1 MIMLKYLYV
10 KSQILKTGLMLFISL
25 LIYSLLDN
33 GGFFYETVNIIRKK
47 KSNTYAIWH
56 DYVVQYSSQ
65 SLFVTL
71 FVTTFLQIYC
81 DW

>member
-1 MIMLKYLYV
+1 MLKYLYV
-10 KSQILKTGLMLFISL
+10 KSQILKTGLLLFISS
-25 LIYSLLDN
+25 LIYSLLYN
-33 GGFFYETVNIIRKK
+33 GGFFYETVNIIRKKKK

>member
-33 GGFFYETVNIIRKK
+33 GGFFYETVIIIRKK
-47 KSNTYAIWH
+47 NLIHMRFGMTM
-56 DYVVQYSSQ
+56 
-65 SLFVTL
+65 
-71 FVTTFLQIYC
+71 
-81 DW
+81 